1 MYIILAILMFGVLIA
16 VHELGH
22 FIAAKACG
30 VRVEEFA
37 IGMGPA
43 LLKKQGKETLYA
55 LRLLPIGGYCAM
67 AGEDEAMD
75 DPRAFTSQAPW
86 KRVIILA
93 AGATMNFLIGLVLI
107 FIVYSGAEAFST
119 PVVTEFFDGCPYE
132 SADGLQAGDRFYSI
146 DGHRIYFSSNV
157 TTYLT
162 RHGTT
167 HDVVV
172 IRDGEKVSLEGFRLE
187 PLEYEGME
195 GKYFGFRFTDTED
208 ATLGVKLRNTWY
220 CALDFVRMVYM
231 SLGDLIGGAV
241 GVKDLSGPVGIVSL
255 MNDVGKESAN
265 TADALLNICYL
276 AGFIAVN
283 LAVMNLLPI
292 PALDGGR
299 IFLLLVTIL
308 IEAVTRRKLDP
319 KYEGYIH
326 TAGMVLLLMLMAY
339 VMWNDIVRVIVPLLR
354 KLLLWIRSVL

>member
-22 FIAAKACG
+22 FLAAKACG

-43 LLKKQGKETLYA
+43 LWKKQGEETLYS

-67 AGEDEAMD
+67 AGEDEELD
-75 DPRAFTSQAPW
+75 DPRAFTSQTPW
-86 KRVIILA
+86 KRIIILV
-93 AGATMNFLIGLVLI
+93 AGAAMNFLIGLVLI
-107 FIVYSGAEAFST
+107 FIVFSGAKSFSA
-119 PVVTEFFDGCPYE
+119 PVVTDFFEGCPYE
-132 SADGLQAGDRFYSI
+132 SADGLHENDRFYSI
-146 DGHRIYFSSNV
+146 DGHRIWFSSNV
-157 TTYLT
+157 TTYLS

-167 HDVVV
+167 HDIVV
-172 IRDGEKVSLEGFRLE
+172 IRDGEKVRLDAFKIE

-195 GKYFGFRFTDTED
+195 GKYYGFHFGAAQE
-208 ATLGVKLRNTWY
+208 ATLGAKLKNTWY
-220 CALDFVRMVYM
+220 CSLDFVRMVYM

-255 MNDVGKESAN
+255 MNDVGNESEN
-265 TADALLNICYL
+265 TSDALLNIAYL

-299 IFLLLVTIL
+299 IFLLLVTLL
-308 IEAVTRRKLDP
+308 IEAVTRRRLDP

-326 TAGMVLLLMLMAY
+326 TVGMVLLLGLMAY
-339 VMWNDIVRVIVPLLR
+339 VMFNDIVKIVQ
-354 KLLLWIRSVL
+354 

>member
-1 MYIILAILMFGVLIA
+1 MFGVLIA
-16 VHELGH
+16 VHEFGH

-30 VRVEEFA
+30 VRVDEFA

-43 LLKKQGKETLYA
+43 LLKKQRGETLYA

-93 AGATMNFLIGLVLI
+93 AGAAMNFLIGLVLI
-107 FIVYSGAEAFST
+107 FIVYSGAEAFSE

-132 SADGLQAGDRFYSI
+132 SAEGLHAGDRFYSI

-157 TTYLT
+157 SMFLT

-167 HDVVV
+167 HDIVVL
-172 IRDGEKVSLEGFRLE
+172 RDGQKVKLERFSIE
-187 PLEYEGME
+187 PLEYEGHE
-195 GKYFGFRFTDTED
+195 GKYFGFQFGAREK
-208 ATLGVKLRNTWY
+208 ATFGAKLKYTWY
-220 CALDFVRMVYM
+220 SSLDFVRMVYM
-231 SLGDLIGGAV
+231 SLGDLLAGAV
-241 GVKDLSGPVGIVSL
+241 GVKDLSGPVGIVSM
-255 MNDVGKESAN
+255 MNDVGKESAS

-283 LAVMNLLPI
+283 LAVMNLLPL

-299 IFLLLVTIL
+299 IFLLIVTVL
-308 IEAVTRRKLDP
+308 IEAVSRRRLDP

-326 TAGMVLLLMLMAY
+326 TGGMVLLLGLMAY
-339 VMWNDIVRVIVPLLR
+339 VMFNDIV
-354 KLLLWIRSVL
+354 KLI

>member
-1 MYIILAILMFGVLIA
+1 MYILLAILMFGVLIA

-30 VRVEEFA
+30 VRVDEFA

-43 LLKKQGKETLYA
+43 LWKKQRGETLYA
-55 LRLLPIGGYCAM
+55 LRALPIGGYCAM

-75 DPRAFTSQAPW
+75 DPRAFTSQKPW
-86 KRVIILA
+86 KRILILV
-93 AGATMNFLIGLVLI
+93 AGAAMNFLIGLVLI

-119 PVVTEFFDGCPYE
+119 PVVTEFFEGCPYE

-146 DGHRIYFSSNV
+146 DGHRIWFSSNV
-157 TTYLT
+157 TTFLT

-167 HDVVV
+167 HDIVVL
-172 IRDGEKVSLEGFRLE
+172 RGGEKTELKQFDLE

-195 GKYFGFRFTDTED
+195 GRYFGFRFGETED
-208 ATLGVKLRNTWY
+208 ATLGAKLRYTWY
-220 CALDFVRMVYM
+220 SSLDFVRMVYM
-231 SLGDLIGGAV
+231 GLGDLVGGAV
-241 GVKDLSGPVGIVSL
+241 GVKDLSGPVGIVSM
-255 MNDVGKESAN
+255 MNDVGNDSAS
-265 TADALLNICYL
+265 TRDALLNICYL

-299 IFLLLVTIL
+299 IFLLLVTVI
-308 IEAVTRRKLDP
+308 IEAITRKKLDP
-319 KYEGYIH
+319 KYEGFIH
-326 TAGMVLLLMLMAY
+326 TVGMVLLLALMAY
-339 VMWNDIVRVIVPLLR
+339 VMFNDIV
-354 KLLLWIRSVL
+354 KLL

>member
-30 VRVEEFA
+30 VRVDEFA

-43 LLKKQGKETLYA
+43 LWKKQSGETLYA

-86 KRVIILA
+86 KRIIILI
-93 AGATMNFLIGLVLI
+93 AGAAMNFLIGLVLI
-107 FIVYSGAEAFST
+107 FVVFSGAKSFSA
-119 PVVTEFFDGCPYE
+119 PVVTDFFEGCPYE
-132 SADGLQAGDRFYSI
+132 SADALHAGDRFYSI
-146 DGHRIYFSSNV
+146 DGHRVYFSNNV
-157 TTYLT
+157 SMFLT
-162 RHGTT
+162 RHGTK
-167 HDVVV
+167 HDIVV
-172 IRDGEKVSLEGFRLE
+172 IRDGEKVRLDDFE
-187 PLEYEGME
+187 ITPREYEGHE
-195 GKYFGFRFTDTED
+195 GLYFGFEFGARED
-208 ATLGVKLRNTWY
+208 ATLGAKLKNTWY
-220 CALDFVRMVYM
+220 CSLDFVRMVYM
-231 SLGDLIGGAV
+231 SLGDLLAGAV
-241 GVKDLSGPVGIVSL
+241 GVKDLSGPVGIVSM
-255 MNDVGKESAN
+255 MNDVGKESES
-265 TADALLNICYL
+265 TADALLNIAYL

-299 IFLLLVTIL
+299 IFLLLVTVL
-308 IEAVTRRKLDP
+308 IEAVARRRLDP

-326 TAGMVLLLMLMAY
+326 TGGMVLLLGLMAY
-339 VMWNDIVRVIVPLLR
+339 VMFNDIIKIVH
-354 KLLLWIRSVL
+354 

>member
-43 LLKKQGKETLYA
+43 LWKKQGAETLYS
-55 LRLLPIGGYCAM
+55 LRALPIGGYCAM

-86 KRVIILA
+86 KRVIILV
-93 AGATMNFLIGLVLI
+93 AGAAMNFLIGLVLI
-107 FIVYSGAEAFST
+107 FIVFSGAEAFSS
-119 PVVTEFFDGCPYE
+119 PVVTDFFDGCPYE
-132 SADGLQAGDRFYSI
+132 SAEGLHAGDQFYSI

-157 TTYLT
+157 TTYLS

-167 HDVVV
+167 HDIVV
-172 IRDGEKVSLEGFRLE
+172 IRDGEKVTFRGFELK
-187 PLEYEGME
+187 PLEYEGHE
-195 GKYFGFRFTDTED
+195 GLYYGFEFGARED
-208 ATLGVKLRNTWY
+208 ATFAAKLRNTWY
-220 CALDFVRMVYM
+220 CSLDFVRMVYM
-231 SLGDLIGGAV
+231 SLGDLLAGAV
-241 GVKDLSGPVGIVSL
+241 GVNDLSGPVGIVSM
-255 MNDVGKESAN
+255 MNDVGNQSAS
-265 TADALLNICYL
+265 TADALMNIAYL

-299 IFLLLVTIL
+299 IFLLLVTLL
-308 IEAVTRRKLDP
+308 IEAVSRRRLDP

-326 TAGMVLLLMLMAY
+326 TGGMVLLLGLMAY
-339 VMWNDIVRVIVPLLR
+339 VMFNDIVKIVH
-354 KLLLWIRSVL
+354 

>member
-1 MYIILAILMFGVLIA
+1 MYIILAILVFGVLIA

-30 VRVEEFA
+30 VRVEEFS

-43 LLKKQGKETLYA
+43 LWKKQRGETLYA

-86 KRVIILA
+86 KRIIILA
-93 AGATMNFLIGLVLI
+93 AGAAMNFLIGLVLI
-107 FIVYSGAEAFST
+107 FIVFSGAKSFSA
-119 PVVTEFFDGCPYE
+119 PVVTGFFEGCPYE
-132 SADGLQAGDRFYSI
+132 SEEGLHAGDRFYSI

-162 RHGTT
+162 RHGAT
-167 HDVVV
+167 HDIVV
-172 IRDGEKVSLEGFRLE
+172 IRDGEKVKLEGFEIAPR
-187 PLEYEGME
+187 EYEGYE
-195 GKYFGFRFTDTED
+195 GLYFGFEFHERED
-208 ATLGVKLRNTWY
+208 ATFGAKLKNTWY
-220 CALDFVRMVYM
+220 CSLDFVRMVYM
-231 SLGDLIGGAV
+231 SLGDLLAGAV
-241 GVKDLSGPVGIVSL
+241 GVNDLSGPVGIVSM
-255 MNDVGKESAN
+255 MNDVGNQSES

-299 IFLLLVTIL
+299 IFLLLVTLL

-326 TAGMVLLLMLMAY
+326 TGGMVLLLALMAY
-339 VMWNDIVRVIVPLLR
+339 VMFNDIVKIVH
-354 KLLLWIRSVL
+354 

>member
-1 MYIILAILMFGVLIA
+1 MFGVLIA

-30 VRVEEFA
+30 VRVDEFA

-43 LLKKQGKETLYA
+43 LWKKQRGETLYA

-75 DPRAFTSQAPW
+75 DPRAFTSQKPW
-86 KRVIILA
+86 KRILILV
-93 AGATMNFLIGLVLI
+93 AGAAMNFLIGLVLI

-119 PVVTEFFDGCPYE
+119 PVVTEFFEGCPYE

-146 DGHRIYFSSNV
+146 DGHRIWFSSNV
-157 TTYLT
+157 TTFLT

-167 HDVVV
+167 HDIVV
-172 IRDGEKVSLEGFRLE
+172 IRGGEKTELKQFDLE

-195 GKYFGFRFTDTED
+195 GRYFGFRFGETED
-208 ATLGVKLRNTWY
+208 ATLGAKLRYTWY
-220 CALDFVRMVYM
+220 SSLDFVRMVYM
-231 SLGDLIGGAV
+231 GLGDLVGGAV
-241 GVKDLSGPVGIVSL
+241 GVKDLSGPVGIVSM
-255 MNDVGKESAN
+255 MNDVGNDSAN
-265 TADALLNICYL
+265 TRDALLNICYI

-299 IFLLLVTIL
+299 IFLLLVTVI
-308 IEAVTRRKLDP
+308 IETITRKKLDP
-319 KYEGYIH
+319 KYEGFIH
-326 TAGMVLLLMLMAY
+326 TVGMVLLLALMAY
-339 VMWNDIVRVIVPLLR
+339 VMFNDIV
-354 KLLLWIRSVL
+354 KLL